1 MFFVIP
7 FVVLREDIFMI
18 AVKNLTKQYE
28 NLRAIDAISF
38 EVARGEIVGF
48 LGPNGA
54 GKTTTMRIL
63 TGFMPATSGTAEVC
77 GYDVFEAPI
86 EVKKRIGYLPEVLPL
101 YPEMTV
107 QEYLTYVATLKAI
120 PKDQKSQAVSRVVE
134 RCRLGDVQKRLIGHL
149 SKGYQQR
156 VGLAQALVHDPQ
168 VLVLDEPTIGLDPKQ
183 IIEIRSLIKELS
195 GGHTVILSTHIL
207 PEVTQMCQRI
217 IIINEG
223 KIAAVDTYDQ
233 LSAQLRKTDKV
244 ELQLK
249 NPQGAFEKLKTI
261 PGVIQVIRDDQ
272 RQGAFL
278 IECQV
283 DDHIR
288 DEISKVVV
296 QNNMGLLEMKR
307 KEVSLEDVFLK
318 LTTEE

>member
-1 MFFVIP
+1 
-7 FVVLREDIFMI
+7 MI
-18 AVKNLTKQYE
+18 SVKNLTKQYE
-28 NLRAIDAISF
+28 NVRAIDSISF
-38 EVARGEIVGF
+38 EVERGEIVGF

-77 GYDVFEAPI
+77 GYDVFEESY
-86 EVKKRIGYLPEVLPL
+86 EVKKRIGYLPEVPPL

-107 QEYLTYVATLKAI
+107 QEYLTYVAALKAI

-134 RCRLGDVQKRLIGHL
+134 RCRLGEVQKRLIGHL
-149 SKGYQQR
+149 SKGYKQR
-156 VGLAQALVHDPQ
+156 VGLAQALVHDPK
-168 VLVLDEPTIGLDPKQ
+168 VLVLDEPTVGLDPKQ
-183 IIEIRSLIKELS
+183 IIEIRSLIKELA

-207 PEVTQMCQRI
+207 PEVTQMCRRI

-233 LSAQLRKTDKV
+233 LTTQLRKTDKI
-244 ELQLK
+244 ELQLR
-249 NPQGAFEKLKTI
+249 NSQGALEKLKSI
-261 PGVIQVIRDDQ
+261 SGVIQVVRDDQ

-278 IECQV
+278 VECHV
-283 DDHIR
+283 DDHVR

-307 KEVSLEDVFLK
+307 KDVSLEDVFLK

>member
-1 MFFVIP
+1 
-7 FVVLREDIFMI
+7 MI
-18 AVKNLTKQYE
+18 SVKNLTKQYG
-28 NLRAIDAISF
+28 NLHAIDNLSF
-38 EVARGEIVGF
+38 EVERGEIVGL

-77 GYDVFEAPI
+77 GFDVFEASY
-86 EVKKRIGYLPEVLPL
+86 EVKRRIGYLPEVPPL

-107 QEYLTYVATLKAI
+107 QEYLIYVATLKAV

-134 RCRLGDVQKRLIGHL
+134 KCRLGEVQKRLIGHL

-168 VLVLDEPTIGLDPKQ
+168 VLILDEPTVGLDPKQ
-183 IIEIRSLIKELS
+183 ILEIRSLIKDLA

-207 PEVTQMCQRI
+207 PEVTQMCRRI

-223 KIAAVDTYDQ
+223 KIVAVDTYDR
-233 LSAQLRKTDKV
+233 LSSQLRKTDKV
-244 ELQLK
+244 EIQLR
-249 NPQGAFEKLKTI
+249 NPQGALEKLKSI
-261 PGVIQVIRDDQ
+261 PGVIQVARDDQ
-272 RQGAFL
+272 KQGAFL
-278 IECQV
+278 VECRV
-283 DDHIR
+283 DDQVR

-296 QNNMGLLEMKR
+296 QNNMGLLEMRVKT
-307 KEVSLEDVFLK
+307 VSLEDVFLK

>member
-1 MFFVIP
+1 MSY
-7 FVVLREDIFMI
+7 MI
-18 AVKNLTKQYE
+18 RVKNLTKQYE
-28 NLRAIDAISF
+28 NVRAIDNISF
-38 EVARGEIVGF
+38 EVDRGEIVGF

-63 TGFMPATSGTAEVC
+63 TGFMPATSGTAEIG
-77 GYDVFEAPI
+77 GYDVFENAY
-86 EVKKRIGYLPEVLPL
+86 EVKKRIGYLPEVPPL

-107 QEYLTYVATLKAI
+107 QEYLSYVATLKAI
-120 PKDQKSQAVSRVVE
+120 PKDQKLQAVSRVVE

-156 VGLAQALVHDPQ
+156 VGLAQALVHDPK

-183 IIEIRSLIKELS
+183 IIEIRSLIKELA

-207 PEVTQMCQRI
+207 PEVTQMCRRI
-217 IIINEG
+217 VIINEG
-223 KIAAVDTYDQ
+223 KIVAVDTYDQ

-244 ELQLK
+244 ELQLR
-249 NPQGAFEKLKTI
+249 NPQGALEKLKTI
-261 PGVIQVIRDDQ
+261 PGVIQVLRDDQ

-278 IECQV
+278 IECHV
-283 DDHIR
+283 DDHVR
-288 DEISKVVV
+288 DEISRVVV
-296 QNNMGLLEMKR
+296 QNNMGLLEMR
-307 KEVSLEDVFLK
+307 LKEVSLEDVFLK

>member
-1 MFFVIP
+1 
-7 FVVLREDIFMI
+7 MI
-18 AVKNLTKQYE
+18 SVKNLTKQYE
-28 NLRAIDAISF
+28 NVRAIDRISF
-38 EVARGEIVGF
+38 DVQRGEIVGF

-63 TGFMPATSGTAEVC
+63 TGFMPATSGVAEVC
-77 GYDVFEAPI
+77 GHDVFEAPY
-86 EVKKRIGYLPEVLPL
+86 EVKKRIGYLPEVPPL

-107 QEYLTYVATLKAI
+107 QEYLSYVAILKAI
-120 PKDQKSQAVSRVVE
+120 PKEQRSQAVSRVIE
-134 RCRLGDVQKRLIGHL
+134 KCRLGDVQKRIMGHL

-183 IIEIRSLIKELS
+183 ILEIRSLIKELA

-223 KIAAVDTYDQ
+223 KIVAEDTYDQ
-233 LSAQLRKTDKV
+233 LSAQFRKTDKV
-244 ELQLK
+244 ELQLR
-249 NPQGAFEKLKTI
+249 NPQGALEKLKSI
-261 PGVIQVIRDDQ
+261 PGVIQVVRDDQ
-272 RQGAFL
+272 KQGAFL
-278 IECQV
+278 IECHV
-283 DDHIR
+283 DDHVR

-296 QNNMGLLEMKR
+296 QNNMGLLEMRLKA
-307 KEVSLEDVFLK
+307 VSLEDVFLK
-318 LTTEE
+318 LTTEERS

>member
-1 MFFVIP
+1 
-7 FVVLREDIFMI
+7 MI
-18 AVKNLTKQYE
+18 RVKNLTKQYE
-28 NLRAIDAISF
+28 NVRAIDNISF
-38 EVARGEIVGF
+38 EVDRGEIVGF

-77 GYDVFEAPI
+77 GYDVFENSY
-86 EVKKRIGYLPEVLPL
+86 EVKRRIGYLPEVPPL

-107 QEYLTYVATLKAI
+107 QEYLSYVATLKAI
-120 PKDQKSQAVSRVVE
+120 PKDQKLQAVSRVVE

-156 VGLAQALVHDPQ
+156 VGLAQALVHDPK

-183 IIEIRSLIKELS
+183 IIEIRSLIKELA

-207 PEVTQMCQRI
+207 PEVTQMCRRI
-217 IIINEG
+217 VIINEG
-223 KIAAVDTYDQ
+223 KIVAVDTYDQ

-244 ELQLK
+244 ELQLR
-249 NPQGAFEKLKTI
+249 NPQGALEKLKTI
-261 PGVIQVIRDDQ
+261 PGVIQVLRDDQ

-278 IECQV
+278 IECHV
-283 DDHIR
+283 DDHVR
-288 DEISKVVV
+288 DEISRVVV
-296 QNNMGLLEMKR
+296 QNNMGLLEMR
-307 KEVSLEDVFLK
+307 LKEVSLEDVFLK

>member
-1 MFFVIP
+1 
-7 FVVLREDIFMI
+7 MI
-18 AVKNLTKQYE
+18 SVKNLTKQYE
-28 NLRAIDAISF
+28 KLRAIDTISF
-38 EVARGEIVGF
+38 EVERGEIVGL

-77 GYDVFEAPI
+77 GFDVFEASY
-86 EVKKRIGYLPEVLPL
+86 EVKKRIGYLPEVPPL

-107 QEYLTYVATLKAI
+107 QEYLSYVATLKAI
-120 PKDQKSQAVSRVVE
+120 PRDQKSQAVSRVIE
-134 RCRLGDVQKRLIGHL
+134 KCRLGDVQKRVIGHL

-168 VLVLDEPTIGLDPKQ
+168 VLILDEPTIGLDPKQ
-183 IIEIRSLIKELS
+183 ILEIRSLIKDLA

-223 KIAAVDTYDQ
+223 KIVAVDTYAQ
-233 LSAQLRKTDKV
+233 LSAQFRKTDKV
-244 ELQLK
+244 EIQLR
-249 NPQGAFEKLKTI
+249 NPQGALEKLKSI
-261 PGVIQVIRDDQ
+261 PGVIQVARDDQ
-272 RQGAFL
+272 KQGAFL
-278 IECQV
+278 VECRV
-283 DDHIR
+283 DDQVR

-296 QNNMGLLEMKR
+296 QNNMGLLEMRVKT
-307 KEVSLEDVFLK
+307 VSLEDVFLK

>member
-1 MFFVIP
+1 
-7 FVVLREDIFMI
+7 MI
-18 AVKNLTKQYE
+18 RVKNLTKQYE
-28 NLRAIDAISF
+28 NLRAIDTISF
-38 EVARGEIVGF
+38 EVERGEIVGF

-77 GYDVFEAPI
+77 GYDVFEAPY
-86 EVKKRIGYLPEVLPL
+86 EVKKRIGYLPERPPL

-107 QEYLTYVATLKAI
+107 QEYLTYVTALKAV
-120 PKDQKSQAVSRVVE
+120 PKAQKSQAVSRVVE
-134 RCRLGDVQKRLIGHL
+134 RCRLQDVQKRLIGHL

-168 VLVLDEPTIGLDPKQ
+168 VLILDEPTVGLDPKQ
-183 IIEIRSLIKELS
+183 IIEMRSLIKELS

-207 PEVTQMCQRI
+207 PEVTQMCRRI

-223 KIAAVDTYDQ
+223 KIVAVDTYAQ
-233 LSAQLRKTDKV
+233 LSAQLRKTDQV
-244 ELQLK
+244 EIQLR
-249 NPQGAFEKLKTI
+249 NPQGALEKLKTI

-272 RQGAFL
+272 KQGAFL
-278 IECQV
+278 VECHV
-283 DDHIR
+283 DDHVR

-307 KEVSLEDVFLK
+307 KDVSLEDVFLK

>member
-1 MFFVIP
+1 MS
-7 FVVLREDIFMI
+7 
-18 AVKNLTKQYE
+18 TKQYE
-28 NLRAIDAISF
+28 NTCAINHVSF
-38 EVARGEIVGF
+38 EVERGEIVGL

-77 GYDVFEAPI
+77 GFDVFEAPY
-86 EVKKRIGYLPEVLPL
+86 EVKKRIGYLPELPPL

-107 QEYLTYVATLKAI
+107 QEYLSYVATLKAI
-120 PKDQKSQAVSRVVE
+120 RKDQKYQAVSRVVE
-134 RCRLGDVQKRLIGHL
+134 KCHLGDVQKRMIGHL

-183 IIEIRSLIKELS
+183 ILEIRSLIKELA

-207 PEVTQMCQRI
+207 PEVTQMCRRI

-223 KIAAVDTYDQ
+223 KIVAVDTYAQ

-249 NPQGAFEKLKTI
+249 NPQGAMEKLKTI
-261 PGVIQVIRDDQ
+261 PGVIQVVQ
-272 RQGAFL
+272 
-278 IECQV
+278 
-283 DDHIR
+283 
-288 DEISKVVV
+288 DE
-296 QNNMGLLEMKR
+296 
-307 KEVSLEDVFLK
+307 
-318 LTTEE
+318 

>member
-1 MFFVIP
+1 
-7 FVVLREDIFMI
+7 MI
-18 AVKNLTKQYE
+18 RVKNLTKQYE
-28 NLRAIDAISF
+28 NVRAIDNISF
-38 EVARGEIVGF
+38 EVDRGEIVGF

-63 TGFMPATSGTAEVC
+63 TGFMPATSGTAEIG
-77 GYDVFEAPI
+77 GYDVFENAY
-86 EVKKRIGYLPEVLPL
+86 EVKKRIGYLPEVPPL

-107 QEYLTYVATLKAI
+107 QEYLSYVATLKAI
-120 PKDQKSQAVSRVVE
+120 PKDQKLQAVSRVVE

-156 VGLAQALVHDPQ
+156 VGLAQALVHDPK

-183 IIEIRSLIKELS
+183 IIEIRSLIKELA

-207 PEVTQMCQRI
+207 PEVTQMCRRI
-217 IIINEG
+217 VIINEG
-223 KIAAVDTYDQ
+223 KIVAVDTYDQ

-244 ELQLK
+244 ELQLR
-249 NPQGAFEKLKTI
+249 NPQGALEKLKTI
-261 PGVIQVIRDDQ
+261 PGVIQVLRDDQ

-278 IECQV
+278 IECHV
-283 DDHIR
+283 DDHVR
-288 DEISKVVV
+288 DEISRVVV
-296 QNNMGLLEMKR
+296 QNNMGLLEMR
-307 KEVSLEDVFLK
+307 LKEVSLEDVFLK